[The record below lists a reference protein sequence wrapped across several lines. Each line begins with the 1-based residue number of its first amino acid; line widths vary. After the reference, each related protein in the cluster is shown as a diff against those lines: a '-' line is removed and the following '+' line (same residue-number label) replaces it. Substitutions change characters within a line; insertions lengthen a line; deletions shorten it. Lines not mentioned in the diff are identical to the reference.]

1 MRIAVEAPSDFAAK
15 YDELLGPCAVE
26 FRVGGCFAS
35 LCCPQGGA
43 VDIGSAWLWLPRAH
57 QWRYQCRIAAQHGA
71 VGRRSVAASVIRP
84 CCEADKSPGLLRS
97 RVRFRGRQANVHDEY
112 LRARPQPR
120 LLRALLGPWHCRLGF
135 GCWLSC
141 FPAIIAGGGLLT
153 QVAAAGPGFS
163 LNLGGGG
170 QGTLALL
177 TCVQHVSLQA
187 CQYRLDLMP

>member
-1 MRIAVEAPSDFAAK
+1 MAA
-15 YDELLGPCAVE
+15 
-26 FRVGGCFAS
+26 FAS

-43 VDIGSAWLWLPRAH
+43 VDIGSSWLWLPRAH

-153 QVAAAGPGFS
+153 QVAAAGARVQPQPWRRRPGNIGSPDLCPTWVVAGSDF
-163 LNLGGGG
+163 
-170 QGTLALL
+170 LAN
-177 TCVQHVSLQA
+177 VGSI
-187 CQYRLDLMP
+187 

>member
-1 MRIAVEAPSDFAAK
+1 MP
-15 YDELLGPCAVE
+15 GCAV
-26 FRVGGCFAS
+26 S
-35 LCCPQGGA
+35 DQ
-43 VDIGSAWLWLPRAH
+43 
-57 QWRYQCRIAAQHGA
+57 
-71 VGRRSVAASVIRP
+71 VIRVLWKP
-84 CCEADKSPGLLRS
+84 RCHWPGPWQTSPKLTVRDSFPCSAGQCLGRDGGFCCEANKSPGLWRS
-97 RVRFRGRQANVHDEY
+97 RVRFRGLHVNVHDEY

-177 TCVQHVSLQA
+177 TCVQHV
-187 CQYRLDLMP
+187 YRLHLMP